1 MKKVQILGI
10 SLCMAMAA
18 LSTGAQAKGCLTG
31 AAAGGVGG
39 HFLGHHAMLGAAA
52 GCAGALQA
60 ASRNMPVL
68 APTRPRNAR
77 RRTCLA

>member
-52 GCAGALQA
+52 GCAVGHYHAKHKVEKQQVA
-60 ASRNMPVL
+60 HR
-68 APTRPRNAR
+68 
-77 RRTCLA
+77 